1 MNILIRWY
9 NQNRKMLWIVVITI
23 IGVFAL
29 IQALNSYY
37 KNNTKEGSSSANN
50 STTTYNTPNYSV
62 VTKKEINNSVSEASQ
77 DIIKNFF
84 DYCNNNKI
92 GEAYNLLSEDCKN
105 ELYPNINEFKQKYFD
120 IVFTNTK
127 TYSSNLWITNANKN
141 TYRLEIHGDILSTGK
156 KDEMPI
162 EEYYTVIYENGKY
175 VLNIN
180 GYIGKED
187 INVSKVQEGIEITVL
202 SKQVYMEYEKYL
214 VKVKNNLEES
224 IMLNTKQN
232 AGSMYIEDE
241 NHLKH
246 IAFLNEISDYN
257 LNVLSGF
264 TKETNIRFNRT
275 YKPNIKINKIV
286 FDDIKIGQD
295 SKTKKVEIDI

>member
-92 GEAYNLLSEDCKN
+92 REAYNLLSEDCKN

-187 INVSKVQEGIEITVL
+187 INVSKVQEGIEITIL

>member
-9 NQNRKMLWIVVITI
+9 NQNRRMLWIVVFTI

-37 KNNTKEGSSSANN
+37 KNNTKEKSSSADN

-62 VTKKEINNSVSEASQ
+62 VSQKEINKNTSENLQAV
-77 DIIKNFF
+77 IKNFF

-92 GEAYNLLSEDCKN
+92 EEAYNLLSEDCKK

-120 IVFTNTK
+120 IIFTNTK
-127 TYSSNLWITNANKN
+127 TYSSNLWITSGNKN

-156 KDEMPI
+156 KEEMPI
-162 EEYYTVIYENGKY
+162 EEYYTVVYDNGKY

-187 INVSKVQEGIEITVL
+187 INISKSQEGIEITIL
-202 SKQVYMEYEKYL
+202 SKQVYMNYEKYL
-214 VKVKNNLEES
+214 VKVKNNLDETVT
-224 IMLNTKQN
+224 LNTKEN
-232 AGSMYIEDE
+232 PSSMYIEDE
-241 NHLKH
+241 NHVKY
-246 IAFLNEISDYN
+246 IAFLNELSEYN
-257 LNVLSGF
+257 LNTLSGF

-275 YKPNIKINKIV
+275 YKPDVKLNKIV
-286 FDDIKIGQD
+286 FDNIKIGQD
-295 SKTKKVEIDI
+295 NRLKLIEIDL